1 MNKLFTLIILATSL
15 TTFSQIT
22 KKVLFI
28 GNSYTYVNDLPSLID
43 SIANHN
49 GNDIIKDQS
58 TPGGYTLEGHS
69 TNTTTLT
76 KISANT
82 WDYVVIQEQSQMPSF
97 PYAQVITSTYPY
109 AKLLCDS
116 IRSANECA
124 IPLFYGTWG
133 RRDGDP
139 QWDSINTFEK
149 MNNRLYYAYEYMADA
164 NSGQLSPVGI
174 GFRHVSDDVS
184 SPISHTQLYAGD
196 GSHPSI
202 FGSYLGA
209 CIFYNMIFNSTSNG
223 NTYIPSGISY
233 TEAQYL
239 QGVADYVTYN
249 VDSLNLDFT
258 MPLANYT
265 SSTNELTTSFSN
277 QSQHAFTYFWDFGD
291 GTNSTEENPSHIYT
305 QGGTYTVILTATNCQ
320 NSDFYT
326 FQVTINDSTNSILE
340 QQKDDFYIFTDEAS
354 QQTYIKLNSTNKTI
368 SIYNLNGQ
376 LISELKPITSTI
388 NLNILQNGVYFIKV
402 NQTVKKIV
410 VVN

>member
-1 MNKLFTLIILATSL
+1 MNKLFTLIILATSF
-15 TTFSQIT
+15 TTFTQTT

-28 GNSYTYVNDLPSLID
+28 GNSYTYVNDLPSLVD

-58 TPGGYTLEGHS
+58 TPGGYTLQGHS
-69 TNTTTLT
+69 TNATTLS
-76 KISANT
+76 KISADN

-97 PYAQVITSTYPY
+97 PYTQVIVDTYPY

-124 IPLFYGTWG
+124 ISLFYGTWG

-149 MNNRLYYAYEYMADA
+149 MNNRLYNAYEYMADA

-209 CIFYNMIFNSTSNG
+209 CIFHNMIFNSTSTG
-223 NTYIPSGISY
+223 NTYIPNGINA
-233 TEAQYL
+233 TQAQYL
-239 QGVADYVTYN
+239 QGVADYVIYN

-258 MPLANYT
+258 MPIAFST
-265 SSTNELTTSFSN
+265 SSSNGLTATFTN
-277 QSQHAFTYFWDFGD
+277 QSQHAFTYNWEFGD
-291 GTNSTEENPSHIYT
+291 GTTSTDENPSHIYA
-305 QGGTYTVILTATNCQ
+305 QNGTYTVILTATNCQ
-320 NSDFYT
+320 NSDYYT
-326 FQVTINDSTNSILE
+326 LQVTINNSTNSIVE
-340 QQKDDFYIFTDEAS
+340 QSKDNFYVFTDATS
-354 QQTYIKLNSTNKTI
+354 QQTYIKLNSPNELIT
-368 SIYNLNGQ
+368 IYNLNGQ
-376 LISELKPITSTI
+376 VIKQLRATSSI
-388 NLNILQNGVYFIKV
+388 LQLNLEQNGVYFIKV

-410 VVN
+410 VTN